1 MQTTL
6 SSILTVSELTTQIRS
21 VLEGQFPVVWVE
33 GQISNLRRPSSG
45 HQYFT
50 LKDQASQIRV
60 VLFRGVAQHLPF
72 ALEEGG
78 EVIIRGNVTVYG
90 ARGDYQLILEAIEPK
105 GIGALQLAFEQLQKK
120 LEDEGLFDAT
130 RKQTLP
136 FFPSAIGIVTS
147 RHGAALHDILSI
159 LQRRCPMI
167 PILIHP
173 VLVQG
178 EGAARQLADAIQ
190 TMNTIKKVAVLIVG
204 RGGGSRE
211 DLWSFNEEVVVRAIA
226 ASTIPVISAVGHETD
241 VSLTDFVADLRAPTP
256 SAAAEMVV
264 PDFGDLVLRVKQ
276 LTNRLTQTMQGR
288 LERCRHVAKVT
299 RSSIPDPVLWL
310 YRYGQ
315 RVDDLDTRLRLMMQ
329 DFHERLRMRLN
340 YLESQGFVHTPRH
353 RIVAG
358 QRLISQLWIRMVQG
372 MQSTLNEKRHQ
383 GEVKMS
389 LLHTLSPFSVLSRGY
404 SIVETVKG
412 HKIVTTVNDLSVG
425 DSVSARLAD
434 GTVTC
439 LVKDIKG
446 ES

>member
-1 MQTTL
+1 MQTAL
-6 SSILTVSELTTQIRS
+6 SSILTVSELTSQIRS
-21 VLEGQFPVVWVE
+21 ALEGQFPVVWVE

-72 ALEEGG
+72 DLEEGG
-78 EVIIRGNVTVYG
+78 EVIIRGRVTVY
-90 ARGDYQLILEAIEPK
+90 ATRGDYQFILESIEPK

-120 LEDEGLFDAT
+120 LEGEGLFDVM
-130 RKQTLP
+130 RKQALP
-136 FFPSAIGIVTS
+136 FFPSSIGIVTS

-167 PILIHP
+167 PVLIHP

-178 EGAARQLADAIQ
+178 EGAARQIADAIQ
-190 TMNTIKKVAVLIVG
+190 TMNTMKKVDVLIVG

-226 ASTIPVISAVGHETD
+226 ASIIPVISAVGHETD
-241 VSLTDFVADLRAPTP
+241 VSLSDFAADLRAPTP
-256 SAAAEMVV
+256 SVAAELVV
-264 PDFGDLVLRVKQ
+264 PPFGDLILNVKQ
-276 LTNRLTQTMQGR
+276 LTNRLAQTMRNR
-288 LERCRHVAKVT
+288 LERCRHEAKVA
-299 RSSIPDPVLWL
+299 RSTIPDPVLWL

-315 RVDDLDTRLRLMMQ
+315 RVDDLDARLRFMMK

-340 YLESQGFVHTPRH
+340 YFESQGFVHTPRH
-353 RIVAG
+353 RIAAG
-358 QRLISQLWIRMVQG
+358 QHLISQLWIRMVQG
-372 MQSTLNEKRHQ
+372 MQSVLNEKRHQ
-383 GEVKMS
+383 GEAKMS
-389 LLHTLSPFSVLSRGY
+389 LLHTLSPFTVLSRGY
-404 SIVETVKG
+404 SIVETVEG

-425 DSVSARLAD
+425 DYVSARLPD